1 MVLGFDLGKD
11 FPVLVTD
18 HLKEEDFGRGSRL
31 ADGLW
36 LPLLHVLDVEDVIE
50 RVGVGTAWASTWEG

>member
-1 MVLGFDLGKD
+1 VVLGFDLGKD

-36 LPLLHVLDVEDVIE
+36 LPLFHVLDVEDVIE